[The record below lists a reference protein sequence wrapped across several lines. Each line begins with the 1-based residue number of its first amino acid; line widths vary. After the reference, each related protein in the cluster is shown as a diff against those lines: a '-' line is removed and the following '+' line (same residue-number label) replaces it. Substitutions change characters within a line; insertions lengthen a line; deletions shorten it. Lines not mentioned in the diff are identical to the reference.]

1 MSEELKDFS
10 DSTDTDTESICGGR
24 KSTAGSEKEEP
35 LMDENVLSEEE
46 RRWQISLQI
55 RSI

>member
-1 MSEELKDFS
+1 MSEELKDFQ
-10 DSTDTDTESICGGR
+10 
-24 KSTAGSEKEEP
+24 TAPTLTLNPFAEEEKAQPEVKKEEP

-46 RRWQISLQI
+46 RKMADQLQI